1 MWPQIA
7 VSRGADLS
15 TDIAD
20 VLAKAWKAVQDAK
33 IPEPLQE
40 LALGRAIDLLTGS
53 YVPPQGAEPPKQNVQ
68 QPEQGADTG
77 SGSAGSVD
85 EKELYRRMSEGTGV
99 TVEMLERLVHLDDGV
114 PKILLKKAQLGT
126 QAARAQKAIT
136 LILTV
141 ATHYLTG
148 DDEVDLGPM
157 REECKQLNLFDANF
171 MANVGGIP
179 DITITGPRGGN
190 KKVKV
195 RKALLHSFKDE
206 LTKYGLISE

>member
-1 MWPQIA
+1 
-7 VSRGADLS
+7 LS

-20 VLAKAWKAVQDAK
+20 VLAKAWKAVQDAQ

-40 LALGRAIDLLTGS
+40 LALGRAIDLLAGN
-53 YVPPQGAEPPKQNVQ
+53 YVPPQGAEPSRPTI
-68 QPEQGADTG
+68 QPPGQPHAGTG
-77 SGSAGSVD
+77 TAGSAGPVG

-99 TVEMLERLVHLDDGV
+99 SVETLERLVHLDSGV
-114 PKILLKKAQLGT
+114 PKILLKKSQLPSKTGT
-126 QAARAQKAIT
+126 AQKAIT

-148 DDEVDLGPM
+148 DEDVDLRPI
-157 REECKQLNLFDANF
+157 REECKQFTALANF
-171 MANVGGIP
+171 MANIEGIA